1 MLARRVRSARLT
13 GIDDMER
20 SPMKLTRSLALAS
33 LTCAASFTVVAAPLP
48 LGSEALESHVSTHVL
63 AVDAPNYQVTVEG
76 PNQKPVT
83 FQLTEKAKA
92 LPNLKV
98 GDNVDI
104 YVTRAVAYEL
114 NTEVGGAPKMSEESG
129 TIRATKD
136 NPNPGGEAFRQVKVT
151 SKISKIDLKNHEV
164 TLLPPEGKVQVV
176 KVENPDLQARMKNLK
191 VGQTVD
197 AIYTEV
203 LRVETSR

>member
-1 MLARRVRSARLT
+1 MKSVRALT
-13 GIDDMER
+13 HAV
-20 SPMKLTRSLALAS
+20 ALAS
-33 LTCAASFTVVAAPLP
+33 LMSAASFSAVAAPLP

-63 AVDAPNYQVTVEG
+63 AIDLPNYQVTVEG
-76 PNQKPVT
+76 ANKTPVT
-83 FQLTEKAKA
+83 LQLTEKAKA

-98 GDNVDI
+98 GDKVDI
-104 YVTRAVAYEL
+104 YVTRAVAYQL
-114 NTEVGGAPKMSEESG
+114 NTDVGGATKMSEESG

-151 SKISKIDLKNHEV
+151 SKISKIDLKSHEV

-191 VGQTVD
+191 IGQTVD

>member
-1 MLARRVRSARLT
+1 MNP
-13 GIDDMER
+13 I
-20 SPMKLTRSLALAS
+20 RSLARAVALATLVSATS
-33 LTCAASFTVVAAPLP
+33 LTVHAADIPIA
-48 LGSEALESHVSTHVL
+48 SEALESHVTTQVTAIDL
-63 AVDAPNYQVTVEG
+63 ANRQVTVKG
-76 PNQKPVT
+76 PDNKKDVT

-98 GDNVDI
+98 GDQVDI
-104 YVTRAVAYEL
+104 FVTRAVAYVL
-114 NTEVGGAPKMSEESG
+114 NTDVGGAAKASEESG
-129 TIRATKD
+129 TIRATAQ
-136 NPNPGGEAFRQVKVT
+136 NPNPGGEAFRQVRVT
-151 SKISKIDLKNHEV
+151 SQIKKIDLAKHEV
-164 TLLPPEGKVQVV
+164 SLLPPEGKLQVV

>member
-1 MLARRVRSARLT
+1 MNS
-13 GIDDMER
+13 
-20 SPMKLTRSLALAS
+20 TRSLARAIALAS
-33 LTCAASFTVVAAPLP
+33 LLCTASLTAHAAELP
-48 LGSEALESHVSTHVL
+48 IASEALESHVATQVTAIDL
-63 AVDAPNYQVTVEG
+63 ANRQVTVKG
-76 PNQKPVT
+76 PNDKDVT

-98 GDNVDI
+98 GDDVDI
-104 YVTRAVAYEL
+104 YVTRAIAYVL
-114 NTEVGGAPKMSEESG
+114 NTTEGGAPKASEESG
-129 TIRATKD
+129 TIRATAA

-151 SKISKIDLKNHEV
+151 SKITKIDLKAHEV
-164 TLLPPEGKVQVV
+164 TLLPPEGKLQVV

-203 LRVETSR
+203 LRVETSRPAQ

>member
-1 MLARRVRSARLT
+1 MN
-13 GIDDMER
+13 
-20 SPMKLTRSLALAS
+20 PTRSLARAVALAS
-33 LTCAASFTVVAAPLP
+33 LVSVASFTAHAAELP
-48 LGSEALESHVSTHVL
+48 IASEALESHVSTQVT
-63 AVDAPNYQVTVEG
+63 AIDQASRQVTVKG
-76 PNQKPVT
+76 PHDKDVT

-98 GDNVDI
+98 GDKVDI
-104 YVTRAVAYEL
+104 YVTRAVAYVL
-114 NTEVGGAPKMSEESG
+114 NTNVGGAPKASEEAG

-151 SKISKIDLKNHEV
+151 SQIKKIDLKTHEV
-164 TLLPPEGKVQVV
+164 TLLPPEGKLQVV

-191 VGQTVD
+191 VDQTVD

-203 LRVETSR
+203 LRIETSR

>member
-1 MLARRVRSARLT
+1 MNPIRSFARAV
-13 GIDDMER
+13 
-20 SPMKLTRSLALAS
+20 ALATLVSATS
-33 LTCAASFTVVAAPLP
+33 LTAHAADIPIA
-48 LGSEALESHVSTHVL
+48 SEALESHVTTQVTAIDL
-63 AVDAPNYQVTVEG
+63 ANRQVTVKG
-76 PNQKPVT
+76 PDNRKDVT

-98 GDNVDI
+98 GDQVDI
-104 YVTRAVAYEL
+104 FVTRAVAYVL
-114 NTEVGGAPKMSEESG
+114 NTDVGGAPKASEESG
-129 TIRATKD
+129 TIGATAQ
-136 NPNPGGEAFRQVKVT
+136 NPNPGGEAFRQVRVT
-151 SKISKIDLKNHEV
+151 SQIKKIDLAKHEV
-164 TLLPPEGKVQVV
+164 SLLPPEGKLQVV

>member
-1 MLARRVRSARLT
+1 MKPISSLARAV
-13 GIDDMER
+13 
-20 SPMKLTRSLALAS
+20 ALAS
-33 LTCAASFTVVAAPLP
+33 LVFAGSFTAQAAELP
-48 LGSEALESHVSTHVL
+48 IGSEALESHVTTKVQAIDL
-63 AVDAPNYQVTVEG
+63 ASRQVTVEG
-76 PNQKPVT
+76 ANGKPVT

-98 GDNVDI
+98 GDTVDI
-104 YVTRAVAYEL
+104 YVTRAVAYVL
-114 NTEVGGAPKMSEESG
+114 NTDVGGAPKVSDESG
-129 TIRATKD
+129 SIRATKD

-151 SKISKIDLKNHEV
+151 SQIKKIDLKTHEV
-164 TLLPPEGKVQVV
+164 SLLPPEGKLQVV

>member
-1 MLARRVRSARLT
+1 MNPISTLARAV
-13 GIDDMER
+13 
-20 SPMKLTRSLALAS
+20 ALAS
-33 LTCAASFTVVAAPLP
+33 LVFAGSLTAHAAEVPIGA
-48 LGSEALESHVSTHVL
+48 EALESHVNTKVL
-63 AVDAPNYQVTVEG
+63 AIDLATRQVTVQG
-76 PNQKPVT
+76 PNDKPVT

-98 GDNVDI
+98 GDTVDI
-104 YVTRAVAYEL
+104 YVTRAVAYVL
-114 NTEVGGAPKMSEESG
+114 NTDVGSVPKVSSESG
-129 TIRATKD
+129 TIRATAD
-136 NPNPGGEAFRQVKVT
+136 NPNPGGEAFRQVQVRSQIK
-151 SKISKIDLKNHEV
+151 KIDLERHEV
-164 TLLPPEGKVQVV
+164 SLLPPEGKLQVV

>member
-1 MLARRVRSARLT
+1 MNPIRSFARAV
-13 GIDDMER
+13 
-20 SPMKLTRSLALAS
+20 ALATLVSATS
-33 LTCAASFTVVAAPLP
+33 LTAHAADIPIA
-48 LGSEALESHVSTHVL
+48 SEALESHVTTQVTAIDL
-63 AVDAPNYQVTVEG
+63 ANRQVTVKG
-76 PNQKPVT
+76 PDNRKDVT

-98 GDNVDI
+98 GDQVDI
-104 YVTRAVAYEL
+104 FVTRAVAYVL
-114 NTEVGGAPKMSEESG
+114 NTDVGGASKASEESG
-129 TIRATKD
+129 TIRATAQ
-136 NPNPGGEAFRQVKVT
+136 NPNPGGEAFRQVRVT
-151 SKISKIDLKNHEV
+151 SQIKKIDLAKHEV
-164 TLLPPEGKVQVV
+164 SLLPPEGKLQVV

>member
-1 MLARRVRSARLT
+1 
-13 GIDDMER
+13 
-20 SPMKLTRSLALAS
+20 MKSTRSLARAIALAS
-33 LTCAASFTVVAAPLP
+33 LMSATSFTAQAAELP
-48 LGSEALESHVSTHVL
+48 IASEALESHVTTQVTAIDL
-63 AVDAPNYQVTVEG
+63 ANRQVTVKG
-76 PNQKPVT
+76 PHEKDVT

-98 GDNVDI
+98 GDQVDI
-104 YVTRAVAYEL
+104 YVTRAIAYVL
-114 NTEVGGAPKMSEESG
+114 DTKVGGAPKASEESG

-136 NPNPGGEAFRQVKVT
+136 NPNPGGEAFRQVRVT
-151 SKISKIDLKNHEV
+151 SKIEKINLKTHEV

-176 KVENPDLQARMKNLK
+176 KVEKPELQARMKNLK

>member
-1 MLARRVRSARLT
+1 MVHAPIRFRSHGSRPMNPIRPFARAF
-13 GIDDMER
+13 
-20 SPMKLTRSLALAS
+20 ALAT
-33 LTCAASFTVVAAPLP
+33 LVGAASFAVQANEIPIGA
-48 LGSEALESHVSTHVL
+48 EALESHVKT
-63 AVDAPNYQVTVEG
+63 QVTAIDLPNRLVTVKG
-76 PNQKPVT
+76 PHEKDVT
-83 FQLTEKAKA
+83 FQLSENAKS

-104 YVTRAVAYEL
+104 YVTRAVAYVL
-114 NTEVGGAPKMSEESG
+114 NSKVGGAPKASAEQG
-129 TIRATKD
+129 TIRATAD
-136 NPNPGGEAFRQVKVT
+136 NPNPGGEAFRQVRVT
-151 SKISKIDLKNHEV
+151 SKVEKIDLTTHEV
-164 TLLPPEGKVQVV
+164 TLLPPQGKVQVV

>member
-1 MLARRVRSARLT
+1 MKPISSLARAV
-13 GIDDMER
+13 
-20 SPMKLTRSLALAS
+20 ALAS
-33 LTCAASFTVVAAPLP
+33 LVFAGSFTAQAAELP
-48 LGSEALESHVSTHVL
+48 IGSEALESHVTTKVQAIDL
-63 AVDAPNYQVTVEG
+63 ASRQVTVEG
-76 PNQKPVT
+76 ANGKPVT

-98 GDNVDI
+98 GDTVDI
-104 YVTRAVAYEL
+104 YVTRAVAYVL
-114 NTEVGGAPKMSEESG
+114 NTDVGGAPKVSDESG
-129 TIRATKD
+129 SIRATKD

-151 SKISKIDLKNHEV
+151 SQIKKIDLKKHEV
-164 TLLPPEGKVQVV
+164 SLLPPEGKLQVV

>member
-1 MLARRVRSARLT
+1 MNP
-13 GIDDMER
+13 I
-20 SPMKLTRSLALAS
+20 RSLARAVALATLAS
-33 LTCAASFTVVAAPLP
+33 TASFMVQAAGIPI
-48 LGSEALESHVSTHVL
+48 GSEALESHVTTQVTAIDL
-63 AVDAPNYQVTVEG
+63 ASRQVTVKG
-76 PNQKPVT
+76 PDDKKDVT

-98 GDNVDI
+98 GDQVDI
-104 YVTRAVAYEL
+104 YVTRAVAYVL
-114 NTEVGGAPKMSEESG
+114 NPEVGGAPKATEESA
-129 TIRATKD
+129 TIRATAD

-151 SKISKIDLKNHEV
+151 SQINKIDLKTHEV
-164 TLLPPEGKVQVV
+164 SLLPPEGKLQVV

>member
-1 MLARRVRSARLT
+1 
-13 GIDDMER
+13 
-20 SPMKLTRSLALAS
+20 MKSTRSLARAIALAS
-33 LTCAASFTVVAAPLP
+33 LLCAASFTAQAAELP
-48 LGSEALESHVSTHVL
+48 IASEALESHITTQVTAIDL
-63 AVDAPNYQVTVEG
+63 ANRQVTVKG
-76 PNQKPVT
+76 PHEKDVT

-98 GDNVDI
+98 GDQVDI
-104 YVTRAVAYEL
+104 YVTRAIAYVL
-114 NTEVGGAPKMSEESG
+114 DTQVGGAPKASEESG

-136 NPNPGGEAFRQVKVT
+136 NPNPGGEAFRQVRVT
-151 SKISKIDLKNHEV
+151 SKIEKIDLKTHEV

-176 KVENPDLQARMKNLK
+176 KVEKPELQARMKNLK

>member
-1 MLARRVRSARLT
+1 MKPISSLARAV
-13 GIDDMER
+13 
-20 SPMKLTRSLALAS
+20 ALAS
-33 LTCAASFTVVAAPLP
+33 LVFAGSFTAQAADVPI
-48 LGSEALESHVSTHVL
+48 GSEALESHVTTKVQAIDL
-63 AVDAPNYQVTVEG
+63 ASRQVTVEG
-76 PNQKPVT
+76 ANGKPVT

-98 GDNVDI
+98 GDTVDI
-104 YVTRAVAYEL
+104 YVTRAVAYVL
-114 NTEVGGAPKMSEESG
+114 NTDVGGAPKVSDESG
-129 TIRATKD
+129 SIRATKD

-151 SKISKIDLKNHEV
+151 SQIKKIDLKKHEV
-164 TLLPPEGKVQVV
+164 SLLPPEGKLQVV
-176 KVENPDLQARMKNLK
+176 TVENPNLQARMKNLK

>member
-1 MLARRVRSARLT
+1 LVAT
-13 GIDDMER
+13 
-20 SPMKLTRSLALAS
+20 AS
-33 LTCAASFTVVAAPLP
+33 ISVQAADIPIA
-48 LGSEALESHVSTHVL
+48 SEALESHVKTEVT
-63 AVDAPNYQVTVEG
+63 AIDQANRQVTVKG
-76 PNQKPVT
+76 PHDKPVT

-98 GDNVDI
+98 GDQVDI
-104 YVTRAVAYEL
+104 YVTRAVAYVL
-114 NTEVGGAPKMSEESG
+114 NTDVGGATKASEESG

-151 SKISKIDLKNHEV
+151 SQIKKIDLKTHEV
-164 TLLPPEGKVQVV
+164 SLLPPEGKLQVV

>member
-1 MLARRVRSARLT
+1 MKPTSSLARAV
-13 GIDDMER
+13 
-20 SPMKLTRSLALAS
+20 ALAS
-33 LTCAASFTVVAAPLP
+33 LVFAGSFTAQAAELP
-48 LGSEALESHVSTHVL
+48 IGSEALESHVTTKVQAIDL
-63 AVDAPNYQVTVEG
+63 ASRQVTVEG
-76 PNQKPVT
+76 ANGKPVT

-98 GDNVDI
+98 GDTVDI
-104 YVTRAVAYEL
+104 YVTRAVAYVL
-114 NTEVGGAPKMSEESG
+114 NTDVGGAPKMSEESG
-129 TIRATKD
+129 SIRATQA

-151 SKISKIDLKNHEV
+151 SQIKKIDLKTHEV
-164 TLLPPEGKVQVV
+164 SLLPPEGKLQVV
-176 KVENPDLQARMKNLK
+176 KVENLDLQARMKNLK

>member
-1 MLARRVRSARLT
+1 MKPISSLARAV
-13 GIDDMER
+13 
-20 SPMKLTRSLALAS
+20 ALAS
-33 LTCAASFTVVAAPLP
+33 LVFAGSFTAQAAELP
-48 LGSEALESHVSTHVL
+48 IGSEALESHVTTKVQAIDL
-63 AVDAPNYQVTVEG
+63 ASRQVTVEG
-76 PNQKPVT
+76 ANGKPVT

-98 GDNVDI
+98 GDTVDI
-104 YVTRAVAYEL
+104 YVTRAVAYVL
-114 NTEVGGAPKMSEESG
+114 NTDVGGAPKMSDESG
-129 TIRATKD
+129 SIRATQA

-151 SKISKIDLKNHEV
+151 SQIKKIDLKTHEV
-164 TLLPPEGKVQVV
+164 SLLPPEGKLQVV

>member
-1 MLARRVRSARLT
+1 MNPIRTLARAV
-13 GIDDMER
+13 
-20 SPMKLTRSLALAS
+20 ALATLAS
-33 LTCAASFTVVAAPLP
+33 AASFTVQAAGIPI
-48 LGSEALESHVSTHVL
+48 GSEALESHVTTQVTAIDL
-63 AVDAPNYQVTVEG
+63 ATRQVTVKG
-76 PNQKPVT
+76 PDEKKDVT

-98 GDNVDI
+98 GDQVDI
-104 YVTRAVAYEL
+104 YVTRAVAYVL
-114 NTEVGGAPKMSEESG
+114 NSEVGGAPKATEESG
-129 TIRATKD
+129 TIRATEQ

-151 SKISKIDLKNHEV
+151 SQIKKIDLKTHEV
-164 TLLPPEGKVQVV
+164 SLLPPEGKLQVV
-176 KVENPDLQARMKNLK
+176 KVENPDLQKRMKNLK

>member
-1 MLARRVRSARLT
+1 MKPTSSLARAV
-13 GIDDMER
+13 
-20 SPMKLTRSLALAS
+20 ALAS
-33 LTCAASFTVVAAPLP
+33 LVFAGSFTAQAAELP
-48 LGSEALESHVSTHVL
+48 IGSEALESHVTTKVQAIDL
-63 AVDAPNYQVTVEG
+63 ASRQVTVEG
-76 PNQKPVT
+76 ATGKPVT

-92 LPNLKV
+92 LHNLKV
-98 GDNVDI
+98 GDTVDI
-104 YVTRAVAYEL
+104 YVTRAVAYVL
-114 NTEVGGAPKMSEESG
+114 NTDVGGAPKMSDESG
-129 TIRATKD
+129 SIRATQA

-151 SKISKIDLKNHEV
+151 SQIKKIDLKTHEV
-164 TLLPPEGKVQVV
+164 SLLPPEGKLQVV

>member
-1 MLARRVRSARLT
+1 MNPIRTLARAV
-13 GIDDMER
+13 
-20 SPMKLTRSLALAS
+20 ALATLAS
-33 LTCAASFTVVAAPLP
+33 AASFTVQAAGIPI
-48 LGSEALESHVSTHVL
+48 GSEALESHVTTQVTAIDL
-63 AVDAPNYQVTVEG
+63 ASRQVTVKG
-76 PNQKPVT
+76 PDDKKDVT

-98 GDNVDI
+98 GDQVDI
-104 YVTRAVAYEL
+104 YVTRAVAYVL
-114 NTEVGGAPKMSEESG
+114 NPEVGGAAKATEESG
-129 TIRATKD
+129 TIRATAD

-151 SKISKIDLKNHEV
+151 SQIKKIDLKKHEV
-164 TLLPPEGKVQVV
+164 SLLPPQGKLQVV

>member
-1 MLARRVRSARLT
+1 MNP
-13 GIDDMER
+13 I
-20 SPMKLTRSLALAS
+20 RSLARAVALTTLVSATS
-33 LTCAASFTVVAAPLP
+33 LTAHAADIPIA
-48 LGSEALESHVSTHVL
+48 SEALESHVTTQVTAIDL
-63 AVDAPNYQVTVEG
+63 ANRQVTVKG
-76 PNQKPVT
+76 PDNKKDVT

-98 GDNVDI
+98 GDQVDI
-104 YVTRAVAYEL
+104 FVTRAVAYVL
-114 NTEVGGAPKMSEESG
+114 NTDVGGAPKASEESG
-129 TIRATKD
+129 TIRATAQ
-136 NPNPGGEAFRQVKVT
+136 NPNPGGEAFRQVRVT
-151 SKISKIDLKNHEV
+151 SQIKKIDLAKHEV
-164 TLLPPEGKVQVV
+164 SLLPPEGKLQVV

>member
-1 MLARRVRSARLT
+1 MNPIRTLARAV
-13 GIDDMER
+13 
-20 SPMKLTRSLALAS
+20 ALATLAS
-33 LTCAASFTVVAAPLP
+33 AASFTVQAAGIPI
-48 LGSEALESHVSTHVL
+48 GSEALESHVTTQVTAIDL
-63 AVDAPNYQVTVEG
+63 ATRQVTVRG
-76 PNQKPVT
+76 PDEKKDVT

-98 GDNVDI
+98 GDQVDI
-104 YVTRAVAYEL
+104 YVTRAVAYVL
-114 NTEVGGAPKMSEESG
+114 NPDVGGAPKATEESG
-129 TIRATKD
+129 TIRATEQ

-151 SKISKIDLKNHEV
+151 SQIKKIDLKTHEV
-164 TLLPPEGKVQVV
+164 SLLPPEGKLQVV
-176 KVENPDLQARMKNLK
+176 KVENPDLQKRMKNLK